1 MQMPPTS
8 PAGSSP
14 HAAGVPGRQPSLG
27 FKRIAVLVL
36 SSIGIL
42 LGFGLTFAGGT
53 ALVLDL
59 GERDSSGYLMST
71 PSTYST
77 KSYALVSDSYR
88 AGAAGDWFVAR
99 DLLGTIRIQTSSTR
113 SLFVGIASEDA
124 TNSYLR
130 NVARAEATRFD
141 AGNSDFR
148 ERPGA
153 APTTPPAAARIWA
166 TSAVG
171 TGERTLTWTV
181 RNGNWRIVVMNAD
194 GTPNVATQLS
204 LGARFPHLLAIGIVV
219 LSVGLLVLALFSAG
233 FAAALRSRGVEETAP
248 LR

>member
-1 MQMPPTS
+1 MPTEPSAPLTG
-8 PAGSSP
+8 PA
-14 HAAGVPGRQPSLG
+14 GRQPSLG
-27 FKRIAVLVL
+27 FGRVAALVL

-42 LGFGLTFAGGT
+42 VGFGLTFAGGT

-59 GERDSSGYLMST
+59 GERDSGGYLMTT

-77 KSYALVSDSYR
+77 RSYALVSDSYR

-113 SLFVGIASEDA
+113 PVFVGIASQDA

-148 ERPGA
+148 DRSGA

-166 TSAVG
+166 ASSVG
-171 TGERTLTWTV
+171 TGQRTLTWAV
-181 RNGNWRIVVMNAD
+181 RNGNWRVVVMNAD
-194 GTPNVATQLS
+194 GTPNVVTQLS
-204 LGARFPHLLAIGIVV
+204 IGARFPHLLAIGIVV
-219 LSVGLLVLALFSAG
+219 LSVGLLVLALCAAG
-233 FAAALRSRGVEETAP
+233 FAAALRSRGVKDSADE